1 MCSCVG
7 ALCTSDASGPAMKL
21 GDPMAPR
28 APERCERKDEYAAY
42 LTVGHFGDLALL
54 HNDDNSASGEVDY
67 LIVEDDDVVGALQI
81 GRNTSQSRRGD
92 VPRDMSFP
100 APALDNSWDLTCSLD
115 AAPTWN
121 ELENAVLPVLQRM
134 EIGGRTAGGP
144 WRGMSR
150 QSDRELAALHVL
162 NAEVTPTVLPG
173 STPTVRI
180 TVAWAETSLPVPD
193 TPLTRL
199 EQWLAAP
206 GDDQA
211 AMRARLRATGLA
223 VRHVFVWTDMSTA
236 DGAGRWLD
244 EHPDRDPDLP
254 AEVTHVWL
262 ASRTTGWSWAP
273 GRGWRHI
280 PHLDTARRLAD
291 TAVYPT

>member
-1 MCSCVG
+1 
-7 ALCTSDASGPAMKL
+7 
-21 GDPMAPR
+21 MAPR
-28 APERCERKDEYAAY
+28 APDRCEGRDAYAAY
-42 LTVGHFGDLALL
+42 LVVDHFGDLALL
-54 HNDDNSASGEVDY
+54 HNDDNPASGEVDY
-67 LIVEDDDVVGALQI
+67 LIVEDDDVVGALEI
-81 GRNTSQSRRGD
+81 GRNASRVRRGD

-121 ELENAVLPVLQRM
+121 ELPKTVLPVLQRM

-144 WRGMSR
+144 WRGISR

-162 NAEVTPTVLPG
+162 NAEVAPTVPPG
-173 STPTVRI
+173 SAPTVRI
-180 TVAWAETSLPVPD
+180 TVAWDETSLPAGD

-211 AMRARLRATGLA
+211 GMRAKLRATGLA
-223 VRHVFVWTDMSTA
+223 VRHVFVWMDMCTT

-244 EHPDRDPDLP
+244 EVPDRDPDLP

-262 ASRTTGWSWAP
+262 ASGTTGWSWAP
-273 GRGWRHI
+273 DRGWRHI
-280 PHLDTARRLAD
+280 PNLGAAHRIAES
-291 TAVYPT
+291 AVYPQ